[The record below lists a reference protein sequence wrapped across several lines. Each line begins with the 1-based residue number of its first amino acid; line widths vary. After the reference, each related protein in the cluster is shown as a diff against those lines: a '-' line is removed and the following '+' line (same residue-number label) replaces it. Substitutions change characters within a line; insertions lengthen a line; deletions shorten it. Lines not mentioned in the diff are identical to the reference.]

1 MRAVPVAARIGHARI
16 EHCGVEVVA
25 YVIVNFPGARCLLQA
40 LPAEQA
46 AAQGTERGAQR
57 PDLAIE
63 VGAQDL
69 VEELVELLDFPVTVH
84 VALAQAQAAQLNDR
98 ISAALD
104 SSLDLPARVE
114 AAVEAWLDFAG
125 ARPTLMRL
133 FMREVAGSEGGL
145 RPEVQQF
152 VDPMFARLVGTLD
165 EGCRTNTFRAIDP
178 VQFWSILA
186 GASMFF
192 IMDAPLLA
200 NAETVA
206 RLDTYKQELKR
217 VARHMLGT
225 GETA

>member
-1 MRAVPVAARIGHARI
+1 MSVSSVTPLPRRTTLKADETRELILGAAELRFAATGFYPTRLEDIAEDVGITRTAVIYHFQDKETLYNAV
-16 EHCGVEVVA
+16 
-25 YVIVNFPGARCLLQA
+25 L
-40 LPAEQA
+40 
-46 AAQGTERGAQR
+46 ER
-57 PDLAIE
+57 L
-63 VGAQDL
+63 
-69 VEELVELLDFPVTVH
+69 FT
-84 VALAQAQAAQLNDR
+84 QLNDR

-104 SSLDLPARVE
+104 SPLDLPARVE
-114 AAVEAWLDFAG
+114 EAVEAWLDFAG
-125 ARPTLMRL
+125 ERPTLMRL

-152 VDPMFARLVGTLD
+152 VEPMFARLIGTLD
-165 EGCRTNTFRAIDP
+165 EGQRSNTFRAIDP

-200 NAETVA
+200 SAETVA

-225 GETA
+225 GEAA

>member
-1 MRAVPVAARIGHARI
+1 MSVSSAAPLPRRTTLKADETRELILGAAELRFAATGFYPTRLEDIAEDVGITRTAVIYH
-16 EHCGVEVVA
+16 
-25 YVIVNFPGARCLLQA
+25 F
-40 LPAEQA
+40 
-46 AAQGTERGAQR
+46 
-57 PDLAIE
+57 
-63 VGAQDL
+63 QDKETL
-69 VEELVELLDFPVTVH
+69 YNAVLEKLFT
-84 VALAQAQAAQLNDR
+84 QLNDR

>member
-1 MRAVPVAARIGHARI
+1 MSVSSVAPLPRRTTLKADETRELILGAAELRFAATGFYPTRLEDIAEDVGITRTAVIYH
-16 EHCGVEVVA
+16 
-25 YVIVNFPGARCLLQA
+25 F
-40 LPAEQA
+40 
-46 AAQGTERGAQR
+46 
-57 PDLAIE
+57 
-63 VGAQDL
+63 QDKETL
-69 VEELVELLDFPVTVH
+69 YNAVLEKLFT
-84 VALAQAQAAQLNDR
+84 QLNDR

-104 SSLDLPARVE
+104 SALDLPARVE

>member
-1 MRAVPVAARIGHARI
+1 MSVSSVTPLPRRTTLKADETRELILGAAELRFAATGFYPTRLEDIAEDVGITRTAVIYH
-16 EHCGVEVVA
+16 
-25 YVIVNFPGARCLLQA
+25 F
-40 LPAEQA
+40 
-46 AAQGTERGAQR
+46 
-57 PDLAIE
+57 
-63 VGAQDL
+63 QDKETL
-69 VEELVELLDFPVTVH
+69 YNAVLEKLFT
-84 VALAQAQAAQLNDR
+84 QLNDR

-206 RLDTYKQELKR
+206 RLDTYKQELTR

>member
-1 MRAVPVAARIGHARI
+1 MSVSSVTPLPRRTTLKADETRELILGAAELRFAATGFYPTRLEDIAEDVGITRTAVIYH
-16 EHCGVEVVA
+16 
-25 YVIVNFPGARCLLQA
+25 F
-40 LPAEQA
+40 
-46 AAQGTERGAQR
+46 
-57 PDLAIE
+57 
-63 VGAQDL
+63 QDKETL
-69 VEELVELLDFPVTVH
+69 YNAVLEKLFT
-84 VALAQAQAAQLNDR
+84 QLNDR

-217 VARHMLGT
+217 VARYMLGT

>member
-1 MRAVPVAARIGHARI
+1 MSVSSVAPLPRRTTLKADETRELILGAAELRFAATGFYPTRLEDIAEDVGITRTAVIYH
-16 EHCGVEVVA
+16 
-25 YVIVNFPGARCLLQA
+25 F
-40 LPAEQA
+40 
-46 AAQGTERGAQR
+46 
-57 PDLAIE
+57 
-63 VGAQDL
+63 QDKETL
-69 VEELVELLDFPVTVH
+69 YNAVLEKLFT
-84 VALAQAQAAQLNDR
+84 QLNDR

-104 SSLDLPARVE
+104 SSLDLPSRIE

-125 ARPTLMRL
+125 ERPTLMRL

-145 RPEVQQF
+145 RAEVQRF
-152 VDPMFARLVGTLD
+152 VEPMFARLISSLD
-165 EGCRTNTFRAIDP
+165 EDRRNNTFRAIDP

-200 NAETVA
+200 NAETIA

-225 GETA
+225 GEAA

>member
-1 MRAVPVAARIGHARI
+1 LILGAAELRFAATGFYPTRLEDIAEDVGITRTAVIYHFQDKETLYNAV
-16 EHCGVEVVA
+16 
-25 YVIVNFPGARCLLQA
+25 L
-40 LPAEQA
+40 
-46 AAQGTERGAQR
+46 ER
-57 PDLAIE
+57 L
-63 VGAQDL
+63 
-69 VEELVELLDFPVTVH
+69 F
-84 VALAQAQAAQLNDR
+84 AQLNDR

-152 VDPMFARLVGTLD
+152 VDPMFARLIGTLD
-165 EGCRTNTFRAIDP
+165 EGRRSNAFRAIDP

-200 NAETVA
+200 NSETVA

-225 GETA
+225 GEMA